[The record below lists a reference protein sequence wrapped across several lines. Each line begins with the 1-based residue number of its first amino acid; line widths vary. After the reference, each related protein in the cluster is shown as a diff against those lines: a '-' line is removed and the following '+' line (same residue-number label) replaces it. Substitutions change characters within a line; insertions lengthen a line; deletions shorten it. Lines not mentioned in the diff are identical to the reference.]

1 MSSPILLFRAA
12 LALATG
18 LLPSVGLAEPACGR
32 LATPIATIQGQGSAS
47 PMVGQTVTVEGIV
60 TLDSRIEGG
69 FGGFYLQQADSEADQ
84 DPQTSEALFVY
95 TRRKAGK
102 PGTRLRVTGT
112 VKEFHG
118 LTELVSIQEV
128 ADCGPAPMPE
138 PILVTLPWSQP
149 PEQLENM
156 RVRFAEPLTIVDNY
170 NLARYG
176 ELTLA
181 ATDQVQPTELHPP
194 GPAALALSYEQ
205 QRHRVHLDDN
215 RSLRNPRPVPW
226 PPEGLSYAAT
236 LRAGDRVGN
245 LVGVLDFRF
254 DAWRVQPE
262 SQPVFVK
269 ANPRPAAPTRP
280 PEASVRIMALN
291 LANYFNGDGRG
302 QGFPTPRGADTEAAF
317 RQQQSR
323 LVEALLSPEPDIL
336 AVTELEN
343 DGYGPDS
350 AIAGLARALGG
361 QWQYVRPSGDD
372 GDDAIRTAL
381 LFRADRVSTL
391 GPAQRLARGPFQSR
405 GRPPL
410 TQAFR
415 PSGSDTSFRVIVPH
429 LKSKSCRGARG
440 GNQDQADGQG
450 CFVQRRAE
458 EARALVDWAETLPV
472 PQSSAG
478 TVIAGDLNSYAR
490 ERPLAILEDA
500 GFTSAVH
507 RQHGCTTGDCP
518 QYSYRY
524 RGAKGSLDYAL
535 ISRSLTDRI
544 VSAQTWLINADE
556 PPALGYRGDLAGQ
569 TDAPWRSSDHNPVI
583 LDLQL

>member
-1 MSSPILLFRAA
+1 
-12 LALATG
+12 
-18 LLPSVGLAEPACGR
+18 
-32 LATPIATIQGQGSAS
+32 
-47 PMVGQTVTVEGIV
+47 MVGQTVTVEGIV

-84 DPQTSEALFVY
+84 DPRTSEALFVY

-102 PGTRLRVTGT
+102 PGNRLRVTGT

-118 LTELVSIQEV
+118 LTELVSIKEV
-128 ADCGPAPMPE
+128 AVCGPAPMPE
-138 PILVTLPWSQP
+138 PIVVTLPWSQP

-170 NLARYG
+170 NLTRYG

-194 GPAALALSYEQ
+194 GPAALALSEQ
-205 QRHRVHLDDN
+205 QKRHRVHLDDN

-226 PPEGLSYAAT
+226 PPEGLSFAT
-236 LRAGDRVGN
+236 TVRAGDRIRN
-245 LVGVLDFRF
+245 LAGVLDFRF

-262 SQPVFVK
+262 SPPVFVN
-269 ANPRPAAPTRP
+269 ANPRPAAPARP
-280 PEASVRIMALN
+280 PEATIRIMALN
-291 LANYFNGDGRG
+291 LANFFNGDGRG

-317 RQQQSR
+317 RQQQGR
-323 LVEALLSPEPDIL
+323 LVRALLAPDSDIL

-350 AIAGLARALGG
+350 AIAGLAKALGEP
-361 QWQYVRPSGDD
+361 WQFVRTPGGD

-381 LFRADRVSTL
+381 LFRADRVRTL

-410 TQAFR
+410 TQVFR
-415 PSGSDTSFRVIVPH
+415 PSGGDASFRVIVPH

-440 GNQDQADGQG
+440 ANQDQADGQG
-450 CFVQRRAE
+450 CYAQRRAE
-458 EARALVDWAETLPV
+458 EARALADWAATLPV
-472 PQSSAG
+472 PQGSAG
-478 TVIAGDLNSYAR
+478 TLIAGDLNSYAR
-490 ERPLAILEDA
+490 EWPLAILGDA
-500 GFTSAVH
+500 GFASAVH
-507 RQHGCTTGDCP
+507 SQHGCTASECP
-518 QYSYRY
+518 HYSYRY

-535 ISRSLTDRI
+535 ISRSLSNRM
-544 VSAQTWLINADE
+544 VRAQTWLINADE
-556 PPALGYRGDLAGQ
+556 PPALGYRGDLAGSG
-569 TDAPWRSSDHNPVI
+569 DAPWRSSDHNPVI